1 MRSSTVRPR
10 AHGRATALL
19 LAAVLATA
27 AAAGC
32 GGDADATEGDADEI
46 GLEARPG
53 LPDDADDDELR
64 AEIKHLLAERDR
76 VVGEIVADPAV
87 AADPDHPLVREL
99 ADLYE
104 PDSEEVAAA
113 LATWTGHAEAGE
125 RPLPATDGR
134 PAFATRLD
142 GEIERLGDDEVRF
155 PTCNDHSYA
164 VLDAADQ
171 LVEMQPG
178 IEMPGEGT
186 AVRVDGRWRL
196 RQLTVEAVTGCRQ
209 EVP

>member
-1 MRSSTVRPR
+1 VRSSTARPR
-10 AHGRATALL
+10 ARGRPVALL
-19 LAAVLATA
+19 LAAALAAA

-32 GGDADATEGDADEI
+32 GGDADASEGGADEI
-46 GLEARPG
+46 GLGARPG
-53 LPDDADDDELR
+53 LPDDADELR
-64 AEIKHLLAERDR
+64 TEIEQLLAERDR

-87 AADPDHPLVREL
+87 AGDPGHPLVQEL
-99 ADLYE
+99 TDLYE

-113 LATWTGHAEAGE
+113 LATWAGHAEAGE
-125 RPLPATDGR
+125 RTLPATEGR

-142 GEIERLGDDEVRF
+142 GEIERLGGDEVRF
-155 PTCNDHSYA
+155 PICNEHSYA

-178 IEMPGEGT
+178 VDMPGEGT

-196 RQLTVEAVTGCRQ
+196 RQLTVEPVTGCRQ
-209 EVP
+209 EEP

>member
-1 MRSSTVRPR
+1 PGTLRRVLAAVRAVSAARGGDAGSHHRPRPSRCGTWHRWLARREQTVRARRRTVPGRRPRPRARNPRPRPPCPERNEEGVRSLGGGRVHGRRRGRARPGPRSHPAGVRSSTVRPR

-64 AEIKHLLAERDR
+64 AEIEHLLAERDR

-87 AADPDHPLVREL
+87 
-99 ADLYE
+99 
-104 PDSEEVAAA
+104 
-113 LATWTGHAEAGE
+113 
-125 RPLPATDGR
+125 
-134 PAFATRLD
+134 
-142 GEIERLGDDEVRF
+142 
-155 PTCNDHSYA
+155 
-164 VLDAADQ
+164 
-171 LVEMQPG
+171 
-178 IEMPGEGT
+178 
-186 AVRVDGRWRL
+186 
-196 RQLTVEAVTGCRQ
+196 
-209 EVP
+209 